1 MMQHPIPPTPGLH
14 TNPTWGT
21 ISLDYGLRRDV
32 EIAATNLMITDFKP
46 SYGGSFKYRFLHESR
61 TQPAAA
67 AGFVFTGFGDN
78 DSRAGFLALR
88 KQLTQGGQHPVIGH
102 LGLLY
107 INKLAG
113 LTYDQFQPY
122 GGVEF

>member
-1 MMQHPIPPTPGLH
+1 MTMKFTTAPPGCAMLTRLRRVIPATAAVHGSKNQLHDRLSESCGGIVLQQRIPPTPGLH

-21 ISLDYGLRRDV
+21 ISLDYGLSRDV

-78 DSRAGFLALR
+78 D
-88 KQLTQGGQHPVIGH
+88 
-102 LGLLY
+102 
-107 INKLAG
+107 
-113 LTYDQFQPY
+113 
-122 GGVEF
+122 